1 MPHQPAPDGDGTG
14 ARKRA
19 KAKAKPKPAGPAAA
33 VSIEAWTER
42 VITERE
48 VSKSRAR
55 QLRWVAGELAL
66 VRNHEEYPFRDASDA
81 AGLLQPGPISAYLDL
96 AARGELRRRAKAGDA
111 RATNASMR
119 IRADCLK
126 ILGEHGGIPVTVA
139 DRPGLPE
146 LRETVAGPSRSQLRD
161 YLARRAETAGAPAG
175 RVRLFALIGVE
186 LDTGARVGELA
197 ALTLAD
203 LADDL
208 STLQVVRRPQ
218 ARTVSEAVHDTV
230 KLSDGTRAA
239 LKAWLEVR
247 ETLVQ
252 PLHGTAKA
260 LWVSVMPNHAG
271 RLNVEGEAIRRPP
284 GMPLMPRGM
293 QRAYTRA
300 VVEANMALAG
310 TPGWVPLPVR
320 FEQLRRAVTE
330 RQRQEEGAEG
340 AATTED
346 L

>member
-1 MPHQPAPDGDGTG
+1 VPQ
-14 ARKRA
+14 
-19 KAKAKPKPAGPAAA
+19 KPQASPAAA
-33 VSIEAWTER
+33 ASIEAWTER

-66 VRNHEEYPFRDASDA
+66 VRNHEDFPFRA
-81 AGLLQPGPISAYLDL
+81 ADNAADLLQPGPITAYLDL

-111 RATNASMR
+111 HATTASMR

-126 ILGEHGGIPVTVA
+126 ILGEHGGILVAVA

-146 LRETVAGPSRSQLRD
+146 LRETVDGPSRSQLRD

-203 LADDL
+203 LAEDL
-208 STLQVVRRPQ
+208 STLRVVRRPQ

-252 PLHGTAKA
+252 PLHGSPKA

-300 VVEANMALAG
+300 VVEANMNLAG
-310 TPGWVPLPVR
+310 SPGWIPLPVR

-330 RQRQEEGAEG
+330 RQRRDEDVELDGNIEG
-340 AATTED
+340 
-346 L
+346 

>member
-1 MPHQPAPDGDGTG
+1 MPASPPPDATPPPDAAP
-14 ARKRA
+14 
-19 KAKAKPKPAGPAAA
+19 PAANTPPA
-33 VSIEAWTER
+33 ASTSIEALTER

-48 VSKSRAR
+48 VSKARAR

-66 VRNHEEYPFRDASDA
+66 VRNHEQFPFRDATSA
-81 AGLLQPGPISAYLDL
+81 ADLLQPGAISAYLDL

-111 RATNASMR
+111 HATTASMR

-126 ILGEHGGIPVTVA
+126 ILGEQAGILVTVA

-146 LRETVAGPSRSQLRD
+146 LRETVDGPSRSQLRE
-161 YLARRAETAGAPAG
+161 YLAKRAETVGAPAG

-203 LADDL
+203 LEDDL
-208 STLQVVRRPQ
+208 SAVRVVRRPQ
-218 ARTVSEAVHDTV
+218 ARTVSEAVEERV
-230 KLSDGTRAA
+230 ALSDGTRAA

-260 LWVSVMPNHAG
+260 LWVSVSPNHAG

-310 TPGWVPLPVR
+310 SPGWIPLPSR
-320 FEQLRRAVTE
+320 FEQLRRAVTDRRRRE
-330 RQRQEEGAEG
+330 DEQLATENAESVEEH
-340 AATTED
+340 
-346 L
+346 

>member
-1 MPHQPAPDGDGTG
+1 MPQ
-14 ARKRA
+14 KRERQVS
-19 KAKAKPKPAGPAAA
+19 PAAVA
-33 VSIEAWTER
+33 IEAWTER
-42 VITERE
+42 VIAERE
-48 VSKSRAR
+48 VSKARAR

-66 VRNHEEYPFRDASDA
+66 VRNHEEFPFRDAVLAVD
-81 AGLLQPGPISAYLDL
+81 LLQPGPITAYLDL

-126 ILGEHGGIPVTVA
+126 ILGEHGGILVDVP

-146 LRETVAGPSRSQLRD
+146 LRETVDGPSRSQLRD
-161 YLARRAETAGAPAG
+161 YLAKRAEHFGAPPG

-208 STLQVVRRPQ
+208 STVQVVRRPQ
-218 ARTVSEAVHDTV
+218 ARTVSEAVHETV

-247 ETLVQ
+247 ETLVE
-252 PLHGTAKA
+252 PLHGSPKA

-310 TPGWVPLPVR
+310 SPGWLPLPVR

-330 RQRQEEGAEG
+330 QHQHETDDTGETGE
-340 AATTED
+340 TTEE
-346 L
+346 

>member
-1 MPHQPAPDGDGTG
+1 MPQ
-14 ARKRA
+14 
-19 KAKAKPKPAGPAAA
+19 KAKPASPAATA
-33 VSIEAWTER
+33 SIEAWTER
-42 VITERE
+42 VIAERE
-48 VSKSRAR
+48 VSTSRAR

-66 VRNHEEYPFRDASDA
+66 VRRHEEFPFRDASASA
-81 AGLLQPGPISAYLDL
+81 ADLLQPGPITAYLDL
-96 AARGELRRRAKAGDA
+96 AARGELRRRAKAGNVQ
-111 RATNASMR
+111 ATSASLR

-126 ILGEHGGIPVTVA
+126 ILGEHAGILVA
-139 DRPGLPE
+139 VSDRPGLPE
-146 LRETVAGPSRSQLRD
+146 LRETVDGPSRSQLRD
-161 YLARRAETAGAPAG
+161 YLARRAETAGAPAA

-197 ALTLAD
+197 TLTVGD
-203 LADDL
+203 LAEDL
-208 STLQVVRRPQ
+208 STLRVVRRPQ
-218 ARTVSEAVHDTV
+218 ARTASEAVHETV
-230 KLSDGTRAA
+230 RLSDGTRAA

-252 PLHGTAKA
+252 PLNGTAKA

-300 VVEANMALAG
+300 VVEANMNLAG
-310 TPGWVPLPVR
+310 SPGWIPLPVR

-330 RQRQEEGAEG
+330 RRRPDQDLDGSDGVEG
-340 AATTED
+340 
-346 L
+346 

>member
-1 MPHQPAPDGDGTG
+1 VPQQ
-14 ARKRA
+14 
-19 KAKAKPKPAGPAAA
+19 PAAA
-33 VSIEAWTER
+33 SASGASDASNTAQPSKTSSTPTASQASIEAWTER
-42 VITERE
+42 VIVERE
-48 VSKSRAR
+48 VSKARAR

-66 VRNHEEYPFRDASDA
+66 VRNHDDFPFREA
-81 AGLLQPGPISAYLDL
+81 ATAAEFLQPGPISAYLDL
-96 AARGELRRRAKAGDA
+96 ASRGELRRRAKAGSA
-111 RATNASMR
+111 QATNASMR

-126 ILGEHGGIPVTVA
+126 ILGEHGGIPVAVA

-146 LRETVAGPSRSQLRD
+146 LRETVDGPSRSQLRD
-161 YLARRAETAGAPAG
+161 YLAKRAEMAGAPAA

-197 ALTLAD
+197 ALKLDD

-208 STLQVVRRPQ
+208 STVRVVRHPQ
-218 ARTVSEAVHDTV
+218 ARTVSAATEETV

-247 ETLVQ
+247 ETLVE

-300 VVEANMALAG
+300 VVEANMNLAG
-310 TPGWVPLPVR
+310 SPGWIPLPIR

-330 RQRQEEGAEG
+330 RRKQEEDSGQTSA
-340 AATTED
+340 D

>member
-1 MPHQPAPDGDGTG
+1 MPQ
-14 ARKRA
+14 
-19 KAKAKPKPAGPAAA
+19 KPQASPAATA
-33 VSIEAWTER
+33 SIEAWTER

-66 VRNHEEYPFRDASDA
+66 VRNHEDFPFRA
-81 AGLLQPGPISAYLDL
+81 ADSAADLLQPGPITAYLDL

-111 RATNASMR
+111 HATTASMR

-126 ILGEHGGIPVTVA
+126 ILGEHAGILVAVA

-146 LRETVAGPSRSQLRD
+146 LRETVDGPSRSQLRD
-161 YLARRAETAGAPAG
+161 YLARRAETAGAPAA

-208 STLQVVRRPQ
+208 STLRVVRRPQ

-252 PLHGTAKA
+252 PLHGSPKA

-271 RLNVEGEAIRRPP
+271 RLNVEGEAVRRPP

-300 VVEANMALAG
+300 VVEANMNLAG
-310 TPGWVPLPVR
+310 SPGWIPLPVR

-330 RQRQEEGAEG
+330 RQRREEDVELDENVEG
-340 AATTED
+340 
-346 L
+346 

>member
-1 MPHQPAPDGDGTG
+1 VPQEQQ
-14 ARKRA
+14 RQ
-19 KAKAKPKPAGPAAA
+19 AGPRGPAS
-33 VSIEAWTER
+33 SIEAWTER
-42 VITERE
+42 VIAERE
-48 VSKSRAR
+48 VSKARAR

-66 VRNHEEYPFRDASDA
+66 VRHHEEFPFRDAAEA
-81 AGLLQPGPISAYLDL
+81 ADLLQPGPISAYLDL
-96 AARGELRRRAKAGDA
+96 ASRGELRRRAKAGNPQ
-111 RATNASMR
+111 ATNASMR

-126 ILGEHGGIPVTVA
+126 ILGEHGGIPVAVA
-139 DRPGLPE
+139 DRPGLPD
-146 LRETVAGPSRSQLRD
+146 LRETVDGPSRSQLRE
-161 YLARRAETAGAPAG
+161 YLAKRAEHTGAPAA

-208 STLQVVRRPQ
+208 STVTVVRRPQ
-218 ARTVSEAVHDTV
+218 ARTVSEAVRDTV
-230 KLSDGTRAA
+230 KLSDGARAA

-247 ETLVQ
+247 EDLVQ

-271 RLNVEGEAIRRPP
+271 HLNVEGEAIRRPP

-310 TPGWVPLPVR
+310 SPGWIPLPVR

-330 RQRQEEGAEG
+330 QHRHAEEGSADAEEAG
-340 AATTED
+340 NG
-346 L
+346 

>member
-1 MPHQPAPDGDGTG
+1 MPKQPSPAE
-14 ARKRA
+14 
-19 KAKAKPKPAGPAAA
+19 KAGKPNPASTA
-33 VSIEAWTER
+33 SIEAWTER

-66 VRNHEEYPFRDASDA
+66 VRNHEEFPFREASGA
-81 AGLLQPGPISAYLDL
+81 ADLLEPGPITAYLDL

-111 RATNASMR
+111 RATSASMR

-126 ILGEHGGIPVTVA
+126 ILGEHAGILVAVA

-146 LRETVAGPSRSQLRD
+146 LRETVDGPSRSQLRD
-161 YLARRAETAGAPAG
+161 YLAKRAEHVGAPAA

-197 ALTLAD
+197 ALTLED

-208 STLQVVRRPQ
+208 STLRIIRRPQ

-310 TPGWVPLPVR
+310 SPGWIPLPVR

-330 RQRQEEGAEG
+330 RQQHDDHDENPEDQEQG
-340 AATTED
+340 
-346 L
+346 

>member
-1 MPHQPAPDGDGTG
+1 MPQQPAASGSITPN
-14 ARKRA
+14 A
-19 KAKAKPKPAGPAAA
+19 
-33 VSIEAWTER
+33 SIEAWTER
-42 VITERE
+42 VIAERE
-48 VSKSRAR
+48 VSKARAR

-66 VRNHEEYPFRDASDA
+66 VRNHEEFPFRDAGTA
-81 AGLLQPGPISAYLDL
+81 AEMLQPGAISAYLDL

-111 RATNASMR
+111 RATTASMR

-126 ILGEHGGIPVTVA
+126 ILGEHGGIPVAVA

-146 LRETVAGPSRSQLRD
+146 LRDTVDGPSRSQLRD
-161 YLARRAETAGAPAG
+161 YLAKRAGTAGAPAG
-175 RVRLFALIGVE
+175 RIRLFALIGVA

-203 LADDL
+203 LEDDL
-208 STLQVVRRPQ
+208 SAVRVVRRPQ
-218 ARTVSEAVHDTV
+218 ARTVSEAVEERVT
-230 KLSDGTRAA
+230 LSDGTRAA

-252 PLHGTAKA
+252 PLHGTPKA
-260 LWVSVMPNHAG
+260 LWVSVSPNHAG

-310 TPGWVPLPVR
+310 SPGWIPLPYR
-320 FEQLRRAVTE
+320 FEQLRRAVTDRVKRE
-330 RQRQEEGAEG
+330 DDEQLTAE
-340 AATTED
+340 
-346 L
+346 

>member
-1 MPHQPAPDGDGTG
+1 VPPSSASG
-14 ARKRA
+14 AA
-19 KAKAKPKPAGPAAA
+19 HPAAS

-42 VITERE
+42 VIAERE
-48 VSKSRAR
+48 VSKARAR

-66 VRNHEEYPFRDASDA
+66 VRNHEDFPFRDAATA
-81 AGLLQPGPISAYLDL
+81 AALLQPGSISAYLDL

-126 ILGEHGGIPVTVA
+126 ILGEHGGILVAVA

-146 LRETVAGPSRSQLRD
+146 LRETVDGPSRSQLRD
-161 YLARRAETAGAPAG
+161 YLARRAETVGAPAG

-203 LADDL
+203 LEEDL
-208 STLQVVRRPQ
+208 SAVRVVRRPQ
-218 ARTVSEAVHDTV
+218 ARTVSEAVEDEV
-230 KLSDGTRAA
+230 PLSDGTRAA

-260 LWVSVMPNHAG
+260 LWVSVSPNHAG
-271 RLNVEGEAIRRPP
+271 RLNVEGEAVRRPP

-310 TPGWVPLPVR
+310 SPGWIPLPSR
-320 FEQLRRAVTE
+320 FEQLRRAVTDRRKRE
-330 RQRQEEGAEG
+330 DEQTATVDGAEG
-340 AATTED
+340 GPAE
-346 L
+346 

>member
-1 MPHQPAPDGDGTG
+1 MPQSSSAGAAP
-14 ARKRA
+14 
-19 KAKAKPKPAGPAAA
+19 PAANM
-33 VSIEAWTER
+33 SIEAWTER

-48 VSKSRAR
+48 VSKARAR

-66 VRNHEEYPFRDASDA
+66 VRNHEEFPFRDAASA
-81 AGLLQPGPISAYLDL
+81 AELLAPGAISAYLDL
-96 AARGELRRRAKAGDA
+96 ASRGELRRRAKAGNA
-111 RATNASMR
+111 QATTASMR

-126 ILGEHGGIPVTVA
+126 ILGEHSGIPVAVA

-146 LRETVAGPSRSQLRD
+146 LRETVDGPSRSQLRE
-161 YLARRAETAGAPAG
+161 YLAKRAETVGAPAG

-208 STLQVVRRPQ
+208 STVRVVRRPQ
-218 ARTVSEAVHDTV
+218 ARTVSEAVEETV
-230 KLSDGTRAA
+230 RLSDGTRAA
-239 LKAWLEVR
+239 LRAWLEVR

-260 LWVSVMPNHAG
+260 LWVSVSPNHAG

-310 TPGWVPLPVR
+310 SPGWIPLPVR
-320 FEQLRRAVTE
+320 FEQLRRAVTD
-330 RQRQEEGAEG
+330 RRRQEDQAEVDAETG
-340 AATTED
+340 EITSAG
-346 L
+346 

>member
-1 MPHQPAPDGDGTG
+1 MPQQQPAASGSTTPN
-14 ARKRA
+14 A
-19 KAKAKPKPAGPAAA
+19 
-33 VSIEAWTER
+33 SIEAWTER
-42 VITERE
+42 VIAERE
-48 VSKSRAR
+48 VSKARAR

-66 VRNHEEYPFRDASDA
+66 VRNHEEFPFRDAGTA
-81 AGLLQPGPISAYLDL
+81 AEMLQPGAISAYLDL

-111 RATNASMR
+111 RATTASMR

-126 ILGEHGGIPVTVA
+126 ILGEHGGIPVAVA

-146 LRETVAGPSRSQLRD
+146 LRDTVDGPSRSQLRD
-161 YLARRAETAGAPAG
+161 YLAKRAGTAGAPAG
-175 RVRLFALIGVE
+175 RIRLFALIGVA

-203 LADDL
+203 LEDDL
-208 STLQVVRRPQ
+208 SAVRVVRRPQ
-218 ARTVSEAVHDTV
+218 ARTVSEAVEERVT
-230 KLSDGTRAA
+230 LSDGTRAA

-252 PLHGTAKA
+252 PLHGTPKA
-260 LWVSVMPNHAG
+260 LWVSVSPNHAG

-310 TPGWVPLPVR
+310 SPGWIPLPYR
-320 FEQLRRAVTE
+320 FEQLRRAVTDRVKRE
-330 RQRQEEGAEG
+330 DDEQLTAE
-340 AATTED
+340 
-346 L
+346 

>member
-1 MPHQPAPDGDGTG
+1 VPQ
-14 ARKRA
+14 
-19 KAKAKPKPAGPAAA
+19 KPQASPAATA
-33 VSIEAWTER
+33 SIEAWTER

-66 VRNHEEYPFRDASDA
+66 VRNHEDFPFRDASSA
-81 AGLLQPGPISAYLDL
+81 ADLLQPGPTTAYLDL

-111 RATNASMR
+111 HATTASMR

-126 ILGEHGGIPVTVA
+126 ILGEHGGILVAVA

-146 LRETVAGPSRSQLRD
+146 LRETVDGPSRSQLRD
-161 YLARRAETAGAPAG
+161 YLARRAETVGAPAA

-208 STLQVVRRPQ
+208 STLRVIRRPQ

-271 RLNVEGEAIRRPP
+271 RLNVEGEAVRRPP

-300 VVEANMALAG
+300 VVEANMNLAG
-310 TPGWVPLPVR
+310 SPGWIPLPVR

-330 RQRQEEGAEG
+330 RQRHDDDLEHDETIEG
-340 AATTED
+340 
-346 L
+346 

>member
-1 MPHQPAPDGDGTG
+1 MPETPPSRTGSSKRGTATPDT
-14 ARKRA
+14 
-19 KAKAKPKPAGPAAA
+19 PAAS

-48 VSKSRAR
+48 VSKARAR

-66 VRNHEEYPFRDASDA
+66 VRNHEEFPFRDAGSA
-81 AGLLQPGPISAYLDL
+81 AELLAPGPISAYLDL
-96 AARGELRRRAKAGDA
+96 AARGELRRRAKAGNA
-111 RATNASMR
+111 QATNASMR
-119 IRADCLK
+119 IRVDCLK
-126 ILGEHGGIPVTVA
+126 ILGEHSGVLVAVA

-146 LRETVAGPSRSQLRD
+146 LRETVDGPSRSQLHE
-161 YLARRAETAGAPAG
+161 YLAKRAEMSSAPAG

-203 LADDL
+203 VADDL
-208 STLQVVRRPQ
+208 SSVRVVRRPQ
-218 ARTVSEAVHDTV
+218 ARTTSEAVEERV
-230 KLSDGTRAA
+230 RLSEGTRAA
-239 LKAWLEVR
+239 LKAWLAVR
-247 ETLVQ
+247 ETLVE
-252 PLHGTAKA
+252 PLHGSAKA
-260 LWVSVMPNHAG
+260 LWVSVSPNHAG

-310 TPGWVPLPVR
+310 SPGWIPLPSR
-320 FEQLRRAVTE
+320 FEQLRRAVTDRR
-330 RQRQEEGAEG
+330 RQVEEAAAAE
-340 AATTED
+340 AAE

>member
-1 MPHQPAPDGDGTG
+1 MPQQHQPAASGSVTPN
-14 ARKRA
+14 A
-19 KAKAKPKPAGPAAA
+19 
-33 VSIEAWTER
+33 SIEAWTER
-42 VITERE
+42 VIAERE
-48 VSKSRAR
+48 VSKARAR

-66 VRNHEEYPFRDASDA
+66 VRNHEEFPFRDAGTA
-81 AGLLQPGPISAYLDL
+81 AELLQPGAISAYLDL

-111 RATNASMR
+111 RATTASMR

-126 ILGEHGGIPVTVA
+126 ILGEHGGIPVAVA

-146 LRETVAGPSRSQLRD
+146 LRETVDGPSRSQLRD
-161 YLARRAETAGAPAG
+161 YLAKRAGTAGAPAG
-175 RVRLFALIGVE
+175 RIRLFALIGVA

-203 LADDL
+203 LEDDL
-208 STLQVVRRPQ
+208 SAVRVVRRPQ
-218 ARTVSEAVHDTV
+218 ARTVSEAVEDRV
-230 KLSDGTRAA
+230 RLSDGTRAA

-252 PLHGTAKA
+252 PLHGTPKA
-260 LWVSVMPNHAG
+260 LWVSVSPNHAG

-310 TPGWVPLPVR
+310 SPGWIPLPYR

-330 RQRQEEGAEG
+330 RVKR
-340 AATTED
+340 ED
-346 L
+346 DEPVEQTAQ

>member
-1 MPHQPAPDGDGTG
+1 MPQ
-14 ARKRA
+14 
-19 KAKAKPKPAGPAAA
+19 KPQASPAAA
-33 VSIEAWTER
+33 ASIEAWTER

-66 VRNHEEYPFRDASDA
+66 VRNHEDFPFRDAANA
-81 AGLLQPGPISAYLDL
+81 ADLLQPGPITAYLDL

-111 RATNASMR
+111 HATTASMR

-126 ILGEHGGIPVTVA
+126 ILGEHAGILVAVA

-146 LRETVAGPSRSQLRD
+146 LRETVDGPSRSQLRD
-161 YLARRAETAGAPAG
+161 YLARRAETAGAPAA

-208 STLQVVRRPQ
+208 STLRVVRRPQ

-252 PLHGTAKA
+252 PLNGSPKA

-300 VVEANMALAG
+300 VVEANMNLAG
-310 TPGWVPLPVR
+310 SPGWIPLPVR
-320 FEQLRRAVTE
+320 FEQLRRAVTDRRRRRRE
-330 RQRQEEGAEG
+330 DDIELDHDENIEG
-340 AATTED
+340 
-346 L
+346 

>member
-1 MPHQPAPDGDGTG
+1 MPQKQAKQTG
-14 ARKRA
+14 
-19 KAKAKPKPAGPAAA
+19 PAA

-42 VITERE
+42 VIVERE
-48 VSKSRAR
+48 VSKARAR

-66 VRNHEEYPFRDASDA
+66 VRRHEAFPFQDA
-81 AGLLQPGPISAYLDL
+81 ANAADLLQPGPITAYLDL
-96 AARGELRRRAKAGDA
+96 ASRGELRRRAKAGDA
-111 RATNASMR
+111 QATNASMR

-126 ILGEHGGIPVTVA
+126 ILGEHGGILVAVA

-146 LRETVAGPSRSQLRD
+146 LRETVDGPSRSQLRE
-161 YLARRAETAGAPAG
+161 YLAKRAEHVGAPPA

-208 STLQVVRRPQ
+208 STVTVVRRPQ
-218 ARTVSEAVHDTV
+218 ARTVSEAVRDTV
-230 KLSDGTRAA
+230 KLSEGTRSA

-271 RLNVEGEAIRRPP
+271 HLNVEGEAIRRPP

-300 VVEANMALAG
+300 VVEANMNLAG
-310 TPGWVPLPVR
+310 SPGWIPLPVR

-330 RQRQEEGAEG
+330 HQRLEADPESPEGAENS
-340 AATTED
+340 E
-346 L
+346 

>member
-1 MPHQPAPDGDGTG
+1 MPQ
-14 ARKRA
+14 
-19 KAKAKPKPAGPAAA
+19 KAKPAGAEGA
-33 VSIEAWTER
+33 SIEAWTER

-48 VSKSRAR
+48 VSKARAR

-66 VRNHEEYPFRDASDA
+66 VRNHEEFPFRDASSA
-81 AGLLQPGPISAYLDL
+81 ADLLQPGAISAYLDL

-126 ILGEHGGIPVTVA
+126 ILGEHAGVLVAVA

-146 LRETVAGPSRSQLRD
+146 LRETVDGPSRSQLRD
-161 YLARRAETAGAPAG
+161 FLASRAEHVGAPAA

-208 STLQVVRRPQ
+208 STLRIVRRPQ

-230 KLSDGTRAA
+230 KLSDGSRAA
-239 LKAWLEVR
+239 LRAWLEVR
-247 ETLVQ
+247 ETLVE
-252 PLHGTAKA
+252 PLHGNAKA

-300 VVEANMALAG
+300 VVEANMNLAG
-310 TPGWVPLPVR
+310 SPGWIPLPVR

-330 RQRQEEGAEG
+330 RQRRDQDQDHQTGDTDRTD
-340 AATTED
+340 TTD
-346 L
+346 IAG

>member
-1 MPHQPAPDGDGTG
+1 MPTVPPT
-14 ARKRA
+14 
-19 KAKAKPKPAGPAAA
+19 PPAATM
-33 VSIEAWTER
+33 SIEAWTER
-42 VITERE
+42 VIAERE
-48 VSKSRAR
+48 VSKARAR

-66 VRNHEEYPFRDASDA
+66 VRNHEGFPFRDAGSA
-81 AGLLQPGPISAYLDL
+81 AELLAPGPISAYLDL

-111 RATNASMR
+111 HATNASMR

-126 ILGEHGGIPVTVA
+126 ILGEHSGIPVAVA

-146 LRETVAGPSRSQLRD
+146 LRETVDGPSRSQLRD
-161 YLARRAETAGAPAG
+161 YLAKRAETAGAPAG

-203 LADDL
+203 LEDDL
-208 STLQVVRRPQ
+208 SAVRIVRHPQ
-218 ARTVSEAVHDTV
+218 ARTVSEAVEETAP
-230 KLSDGTRAA
+230 LSDGTRAA

-260 LWVSVMPNHAG
+260 LWVSVSPNHAG

-310 TPGWVPLPVR
+310 SPGWVPLPVR
-320 FEQLRRAVTE
+320 FEQLRRAVTDRRRRDDE
-330 RQRQEEGAEG
+330 QVEQAEQ
-340 AATTED
+340 A
-346 L
+346 

>member
-1 MPHQPAPDGDGTG
+1 MPQKPQASPAT
-14 ARKRA
+14 
-19 KAKAKPKPAGPAAA
+19 AA
-33 VSIEAWTER
+33 SIEAWTER

-66 VRNHEEYPFRDASDA
+66 VRNHEDFPFRDAASA
-81 AGLLQPGPISAYLDL
+81 ADLLQPGPMTAYLDL

-111 RATNASMR
+111 HATTASMR

-126 ILGEHGGIPVTVA
+126 ILGEHGGILVAVA

-146 LRETVAGPSRSQLRD
+146 LRETVDGPSRSQLRD
-161 YLARRAETAGAPAG
+161 YLARRAETAGAPAA

-208 STLQVVRRPQ
+208 STLRVVRRPQ

-252 PLHGTAKA
+252 PLHGSPKA

-300 VVEANMALAG
+300 VVEANMNLAG
-310 TPGWVPLPVR
+310 SPGWIPLPVR

-330 RQRQEEGAEG
+330 RQRREEDVELDENLEG
-340 AATTED
+340 
-346 L
+346 

>member
-1 MPHQPAPDGDGTG
+1 VP
-14 ARKRA
+14 K
-19 KAKAKPKPAGPAAA
+19 KAKPASPAAS

-66 VRNHEEYPFRDASDA
+66 VRNHEEFPFRDSSASA
-81 AGLLQPGPISAYLDL
+81 ADLLQPAPITAYLDL
-96 AARGELRRRAKAGDA
+96 AARGELRRRAKAGSA
-111 RATNASMR
+111 QATNASMR

-126 ILGEHGGIPVTVA
+126 ILGEHGGILVAVA

-146 LRETVAGPSRSQLRD
+146 LRETVDGPSRSQLRD
-161 YLARRAETAGAPAG
+161 YLAKRAEHVGAPAA

-197 ALTLAD
+197 ALTLGD

-208 STLQVVRRPQ
+208 STVQVVRRPQ
-218 ARTVSEAVHDTV
+218 ARTTSEAVHDTV

-252 PLHGTAKA
+252 PLNGTAKA

-300 VVEANMALAG
+300 VVEANMNLAG
-310 TPGWVPLPVR
+310 SPGWVPLPIR

-330 RQRQEEGAEG
+330 HQRPRRDADGAEQAESTENVG
-340 AATTED
+340 ARGN
-346 L
+346 